1 MTVQDYLDR
10 HYSTA
15 EQIAD
20 SCGIS
25 VAELESMIAQKLI
38 PQPSYKVVG
47 DILISSAF
55 GELDAPKLKAGSY
68 FHPASKHWIERAQS
82 ISEGQAADKLKKLF
96 FDNMALELSH
106 LNNSTFRL
114 IDAFDEN
121 GSPLASGLEDRIA
134 SYWQS
139 FLQGIFGLCVANPVS
154 EREISHKE
162 ILQEKL
168 TTLTENGERCRDLAI
183 RKDELFVLISQYE
196 ASSMPFSPVEYPI
209 SSRKR
214 LVDDL
219 RLKCDFASY

>member
-15 EQIAD
+15 EQLAD
-20 SCGIS
+20 SCS
-25 VAELESMIAQKLI
+25 VSVDVLESMIAQKLI

-47 DILISSAF
+47 EILISSAF
-55 GELDAPKLKAGSY
+55 GELDAPGARTGSY
-68 FHPASKHWIERAQS
+68 YHPASQHWIARAQS
-82 ISEGQAADKLKKLF
+82 ISEGQAADTLKKLF
-96 FDNMALELSH
+96 FVNMAAELSH

-114 IDAFDEN
+114 VDAFDEN
-121 GSPLASGLEDRIA
+121 GRPLAKGLEARIA

-168 TTLTENGERCRDLAI
+168 TTLTENGKRCTDLPI
-183 RKDELFVLISQYE
+183 RKDELLLLISQYE

-219 RLKCDFASY
+219 RLKCEIVTY

>member
-15 EQIAD
+15 EQLAD
-20 SCGIS
+20 HCSVS
-25 VAELESMIAQKLI
+25 VAVLESMIAQKLI
-38 PQPSYKVVG
+38 PQPSYKVES
-47 DILISSAF
+47 DILMSSAF
-55 GELDAPKLKAGSY
+55 GELNAPGARAGSY
-68 FHPASKHWIERAQS
+68 FHPASQYWIARAQS
-82 ISEGQAADKLKKLF
+82 ISEGQAADTLKKLF
-96 FDNMALELSH
+96 FVNMAAELCH

-114 IDAFDEN
+114 VDAFDEN
-121 GSPLASGLEDRIA
+121 GCPLASGLEARIA

-154 EREISHKE
+154 EREIAQKE

-168 TTLTENGERCRDLAI
+168 MTLTENGERYRDLSI
-183 RKDELFVLISQYE
+183 GKDELLLLISQYE

-219 RLKCDFASY
+219 RLKCEIVTY